1 MITFV
6 RTAVAA
12 PGRLGEALMWG
23 KEITAIVK
31 RVTGK
36 DMAVANPFGGAVTE
50 VAWIAQWDSVA
61 QADEALSKLM
71 ADREYVTALTKAA
84 NLLVAGSARDRI
96 WKHV

>member
-6 RTAVAA
+6 RTAIAA
-12 PGRLGEALMWG
+12 PGKLGEALVWG
-23 KEITAIVK
+23 KEIAGIVK
-31 RVTGK
+31 RATGN

-50 VAWIAQWDSVA
+50 VAWIAQWESVA
-61 QADEALSKLM
+61 KADEALSKLM

-84 NLLVAGSARDRI
+84 NLLVAGSARDHI